1 MINQK
6 QHKSLMNE
14 MSNPPMDDEI
24 DLRELAAALKRRWRW
39 IAGFSITGL
48 LLGGAVA
55 FALPTRVELRMVIDL
70 YAGPRVP
77 SQASLDKSDSMG
89 PLLVTRYEPR
99 YTSANVQILVKQSLD
114 RTPGAKQQ
122 HSLFEIGQSKQKA
135 LKSDQLLFVSA
146 TVPAS
151 EAAPYRA
158 LLEDLQSQVVATA
171 SKDLGAVAAPP
182 TESFAQILPEQVVP
196 PSQVRPIALG
206 GLAGCVFGAA
216 AALLA
221 DRRSNR
227 VFSCAQIE
235 QQLGFPLLAVLSP
248 LPWQGQAA
256 QAALGQL
263 LELLDP
269 QLHWKV
275 MSIAADHPCVEPIAE
290 AIELEAA
297 PPLLEHVLPAFPST
311 HPGGVLLVVEAG
323 FNSQLALE
331 EARRLLLLLPGL
343 EQASLVMIKDGK
355 LPETKS

>member
-6 QHKSLMNE
+6 QHNTLMNE
-14 MSNPPMDDEI
+14 ISNPPMDDEI

-55 FALPTRVELRMVIDL
+55 FAQPSRVELSMVIDL
-70 YAGPRVP
+70 AAGPKVP
-77 SQASLDKSDSMG
+77 SQASLDKSDSLG
-89 PLLVTRYEPR
+89 PLLVTAYEPR
-99 YTSANVQILVKQSLD
+99 YTIAAAQILVNQSLD

-122 HSLFEIGQSKQKA
+122 RNLFEIGESKDKR
-135 LKSDQLLFVSA
+135 LKSDQLLFVRA
-146 TVPAS
+146 TVPSAETAS
-151 EAAPYRA
+151 YRA
-158 LLEDLQSQVVATA
+158 LLEDLKSQIVAAAT
-171 SKDLGAVAAPP
+171 KDLGAAAVPAAK
-182 TESFAQILPEQVVP
+182 SFVSILPEQVVP
-196 PSQVRPIALG
+196 SSRARHIALG

-227 VFSCAQIE
+227 VFSCALIE
-235 QQLGFPLLAVLSP
+235 QLLGFPLLAGLSP
-248 LPWQGQAA
+248 LPWQGLAA

-263 LELLDP
+263 RELLDP

-297 PPLLEHVLPAFPST
+297 PPLLEHVLHAFPST
-311 HPGGVLLVVEAG
+311 HPGGVLLVVQSG

-331 EARRLLLLLPGL
+331 EARRLLLQLPGL
-343 EQASLVMIKDGK
+343 ERVALVMIKDGK